1 MPCTSGWTGRFG
13 TISTRSAESLA
24 LPTLPGLPTLPT
36 ARSLSR
42 SARRSRILP
51 TVPMLAI
58 LAVLAILAMKLS
70 PDAAAATLRVTIRTD
85 DGVALAATW
94 YEPSSRPGPAV
105 ILVHMLTHTRRE
117 WEAFAQRLSSEGIGA
132 LAIDLRGHG
141 EPGRTAVADD
151 VPA

>member
-1 MPCTSGWTGRFG
+1 M
-13 TISTRSAESLA
+13 L
-24 LPTLPGLPTLPT
+24 
-36 ARSLSR
+36 
-42 SARRSRILP
+42 
-51 TVPMLAI
+51 PMLAM
-58 LAVLAILAMKLS
+58 LAMALPPPAS
-70 PDAAAATLRVTIRTD
+70 AATLRVTIRTD

-141 EPGRTAVADD
+141 ESGRTAVADG
-151 VPA
+151 VPADYSAMVQDVRAARRF